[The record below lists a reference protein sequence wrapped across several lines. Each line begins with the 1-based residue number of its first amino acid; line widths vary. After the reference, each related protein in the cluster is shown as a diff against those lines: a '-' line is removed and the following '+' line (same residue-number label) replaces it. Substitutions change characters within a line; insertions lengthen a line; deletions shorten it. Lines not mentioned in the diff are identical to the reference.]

1 MMLTISVLVL
11 GVRWM
16 ILVTM
21 IIVVVVVLIEGYD
34 AQLLTISVVV

>member
-1 MMLTISVLVL
+1 
-11 GVRWM
+11 M